1 MSIGSRVCQLR
12 PFSSGSVRCEM
23 STGTDWP
30 RLEDPLDH
38 FSELD
43 PSHVH
48 ALLEDLEPFCCC
60 HSLKSWTRPIH
71 GCSSWISQYFNHRG
85 IRIMHVCNPFAILLW
100 TDHHLLVSLCWLR
113 IIDMAIFPWRWNL
126 RKAMCRCQDCIELLD
141 HVCLVTEGHRCIEI
155 TIPGGL

>member
-1 MSIGSRVCQLR
+1 MATGDSSLLGMECQNPGTSNRGWCQLHR
-12 PFSSGSVRCEM
+12 EYANRDLFSSGSVRCKM

-43 PSHVH
+43 PSHVQ

-71 GCSSWISQYFNHRG
+71 GCSSWIPNTSTIEVFTSCMYATHSQSCSG
-85 IRIMHVCNPFAILLW
+85 
-100 TDHHLLVSLCWLR
+100 
-113 IIDMAIFPWRWNL
+113 
-126 RKAMCRCQDCIELLD
+126 Q
-141 HVCLVTEGHRCIEI
+141 I
-155 TIPGGL
+155 TICLCRSAGFA